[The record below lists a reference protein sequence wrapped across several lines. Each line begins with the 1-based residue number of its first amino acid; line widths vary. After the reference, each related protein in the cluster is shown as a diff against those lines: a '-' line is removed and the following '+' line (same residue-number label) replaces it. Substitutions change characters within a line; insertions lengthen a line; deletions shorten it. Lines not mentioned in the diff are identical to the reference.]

1 MRKAVVCAGLLA
13 STTLAHAQS
22 SVTLYGAVDDAI
34 QYIEGVQNTS
44 GHTSS
49 KFSIQSG
56 RFAASVWGI
65 NATEDLGG
73 GTSAV
78 VNLKGSFNT
87 NTGVAAFGETGVI
100 FNYKALVGLTNDTW
114 GTFKAGRTFAL
125 DNGVWDFD
133 PFVQQ
138 NWSSA
143 SLVEG
148 RNWNTTINTL
158 NYWSPVWHGF
168 DLYVQYGL
176 GNQTSFNKGAPGEYG
191 RTDGVQLT
199 YTSPFFQV
207 RGIYDEMR
215 SSDGT
220 YSDLYNYSKEAIAM
234 VNLFLGGFKVS
245 GAYTHMWANAV
256 AAGAPSA
263 ADHEWL
269 GVTYQFSAPFALT
282 AAVYHINAN
291 GKGALGGGNA
301 TMFEVGGTYNISKRT
316 MLYATGGVVRN
327 GAESQFSLTP
337 NGVGSTD
344 NPLPG
349 HGQVGMYAGIRH
361 SF

>member
-1 MRKAVVCAGLLA
+1 MRKILVCTGLLA

-34 QYIEGVQNTS
+34 QYIEGVQNAA
-44 GHTSS
+44 GQTSS
-49 KFSIQSG
+49 KLSMQGG
-56 RFAASVWGI
+56 RYAASVWGI

-73 GTSAV
+73 GTSTV
-78 VNLKGSFNT
+78 VNLKGSFNA
-87 NTGVAAFGETGVI
+87 NTGIAAFGEPGVI
-100 FNYKALVGLTNDTW
+100 FNYKALVGLTNARW

-158 NYWSPVWHGF
+158 NYWSPTWNGL

-199 YTSPFFQV
+199 YTSALFQV

-215 SSDGT
+215 SSAGT
-220 YSDLYNYSKEAIAM
+220 YSDLYNYSKEAIGM
-234 VNLFLGGFKVS
+234 VNVFLGGVKLM
-245 GAYTHMWANAV
+245 GAYTHMWANSAAV
-256 AAGAPSA
+256 GAPSS

-269 GVTYQFSAPFALT
+269 GVTYQWTPALALT
-282 AAVYHINAN
+282 TAVYHINAN
-291 GKGALGGGNA
+291 GLGSLGGGHA
-301 TMFEVGGTYNISKRT
+301 TMFELGGTYNISKRT
-316 MLYATGGVVRN
+316 MLYATAGLVRN
-327 GAESQFSLTP
+327 GTGSQFSLTP
-337 NGVGSTD
+337 NGVGSSD

-349 HGQVGMYAGIRH
+349 HGQAGMYAGIRH